1 MNYQHAFFQLTE
13 IVMTHLSVTKG
24 PWKNVSHKVM
34 KIVYWRSTYIL
45 SVLIIG
51 LNITCT

>member
-1 MNYQHAFFQLTE
+1 MHG
-13 IVMTHLSVTKG
+13 M
-24 PWKNVSHKVM
+24 KNLKARKFSQKVM

-51 LNITCT
+51 LNITCI